1 LQNNANNEGHTDLYT
16 IENALI
22 NGFPEKSVQQFV
34 DDVGCGVPTSQ
45 ALKTFIRT
53 ETLTQLDTSVIIYL
67 IRRAYPDID
76 IAAISGRIH
85 DSGYPFGDEKD
96 LSDSEFDRIVKEAFE
111 SPSEW

>member
-1 LQNNANNEGHTDLYT
+1 MKDQQPDLYT

-22 NGFPEKSVQQFV
+22 EGFPEQSVQQFV
-34 DDVGCGVPTSQ
+34 DDVGCGVPAST
-45 ALKTFIRT
+45 ALKTFIET
-53 ETLTQLDTSVIIYL
+53 EALTHLDTSVIIDL
-67 IRRAYPDID
+67 IWLAYPEID

-96 LSDSEFDRIVKEAFE
+96 LSDAEFDKTVKEAFE

>member
-1 LQNNANNEGHTDLYT
+1 MKDQQPDLYT

-22 NGFPEKSVQQFV
+22 DGFSEKSVQQYL
-34 DDVGCGVPTSQ
+34 DDVGCGIPASQ
-45 ALKTFIRT
+45 ALKTFIET
-53 ETLTQLDTSVIIYL
+53 EALTHLDTSVIVDL
-67 IRRAYPDID
+67 IRRAFPEID

-96 LSDSEFDRIVKEAFE
+96 LSDDEFDKIVKEAFE